1 MAILSYL
8 RWLASCR
15 VYYRPGHHLK
25 YKTMKTIKPFL
36 MMLLVLLAFT
46 MSSCEVIGDIFKA
59 GMWTALVIIVLI
71 VLLITWLFRKF
82 RR

>member
-1 MAILSYL
+1 MKNIRPYLMA
-8 RWLASCR
+8 
-15 VYYRPGHHLK
+15 V
-25 YKTMKTIKPFL
+25 
-36 MMLLVLLAFT
+36 LVLLTFT
-46 MSSCEVIGDIFKA
+46 MSSCEVIGDIFEA

>member
-1 MAILSYL
+1 MKNIRPYL
-8 RWLASCR
+8 LA
-15 VYYRPGHHLK
+15 V
-25 YKTMKTIKPFL
+25 
-36 MMLLVLLAFT
+36 LVLLSFT
-46 MSSCEVIGDIFKA
+46 MSSCEVIGDIFQA